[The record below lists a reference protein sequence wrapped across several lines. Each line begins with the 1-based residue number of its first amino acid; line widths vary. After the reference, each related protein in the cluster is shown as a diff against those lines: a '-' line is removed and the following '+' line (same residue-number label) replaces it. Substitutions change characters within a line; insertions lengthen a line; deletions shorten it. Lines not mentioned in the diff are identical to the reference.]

1 MEKTSE
7 IYDLLLRVKN
17 GYDPGWST
25 YFSRYDDLLDDINF
39 NKKNPPPSFEDEGL
53 YIFMCPHIGLVN
65 CGV

>member
-25 YFSRYDDLLDDINF
+25 YFSRYDDLLDDIRF
-39 NKKNPPPSFEDEGL
+39 NDKSPG
-53 YIFMCPHIGLVN
+53 
-65 CGV
+65 